1 MYVGPSQVTV
11 QLRWP
16 RTDFAREEDL
26 VFDHTWQLVG
36 APTWGFVM
44 HIAPD
49 AADSDADIV
58 GEAQAVIG
66 QEGGRAV
73 QKPYCSLQDFRRWD
87 DEEEGRWEGRWVR
100 EGDTETPHSGHVH
113 GEPGVRREMV
123 VDGEGVKKGEG
134 RKEILARLHSDGWMF
149 ERDQCR
155 LQLYNPDEAWERVD
169 GRWIVM
175 LGVST
180 MQVCS

>member
-1 MYVGPSQVTV
+1 M
-11 QLRWP
+11 
-16 RTDFAREEDL
+16 
-26 VFDHTWQLVG
+26 FDHSWQLVG

-44 HIAPD
+44 HVAHD
-49 AADSDADIV
+49 AADSNADTV
-58 GEAQAVIG
+58 GKAQAVKG
-66 QEGGRAV
+66 KEKGRGAK
-73 QKPYCSLQDFRRWD
+73 KPYCALQDFRRWD

-100 EGDTETPHSGHVH
+100 EGDTETPQH
-113 GEPGVRREMV
+113 GQAHAEPG
-123 VDGEGVKKGEG
+123 EGARKGEG
-134 RKEILARLHSDGWMF
+134 RREILARLHSDGWMF
-149 ERDQCR
+149 ERDHCR